1 MDACRSFV
9 SFVFDADIGEV
20 CAYKE
25 DPGPCEMLQS
35 IGLRCFF
42 VANVQL
48 TAIRIIQ
55 VDILKIHFLRRLAV
69 QRCIFS
75 FVATVATYRAL
86 RDY

>member
-1 MDACRSFV
+1 MSIICRFR
-9 SFVFDADIGEV
+9 FDADIGEV

-25 DPGPCEMLQS
+25 DPGRCEMLQS

-42 VANVQL
+42 VAVVQL
-48 TAIRIIQ
+48 IAIRNIQ
-55 VDILKIHFLRRLAV
+55 VDTLKIHFLRRLAV